1 MNDVSIKDNNN
12 VIHQINVDT
21 LKDNTDT
28 QVVKLQLG
36 NAGENGGLASVDN
49 PIPTQESGIL
59 RLLHRVFGR
68 FSFGTTSALR
78 TEISNTPAVT
88 ISSGTVTTVTTMTTG
103 NVGFGD
109 AGKSSTIQ
117 QTSAMMFYGTV
128 GANFIRS

>member
-1 MNDVSIKDNNN
+1 MNDVSIKDNDN
-12 VIHQINVDT
+12 VIHKINVDT
-21 LKDNTDT
+21 LSDNTDT

-78 TEISNTPAVT
+78 TEVSNIPAVT
-88 ISSGTVTTVTTMTTG
+88 VSSGTVTVSSGTVTT
-103 NVGFGD
+103 GFGD

>member
-1 MNDVSIKDNNN
+1 MNDVSIKDNDN

-28 QVVKLQLG
+28 QVIKLQLG
-36 NAGENGGLASVDN
+36 NAGEDGGLASVDN

-78 TEISNTPAVT
+78 TEISNSPSVT
-88 ISSGTVTTVTTMTTG
+88 ILSGTVTTVSTG

>member
-49 PIPTQESGIL
+49 PIPKQESGIL

-68 FSFGTTSALR
+68 FSFSTTSALR
-78 TEISNTPAVT
+78 TEISNSPSVT
-88 ISSGTVTTVTTMTTG
+88 ILSGTVTTVSTG

>member
-1 MNDVSIKDNNN
+1 MADVVVKDSSS
-12 VIHQINVDT
+12 VQHLI
-21 LKDNTDT
+21 NTDTNPDGSET

-36 NAGENGGLASVDN
+36 NAGEDGGLASFRN
-49 PIPTQESGIL
+49 PLPTEESGL
-59 RLLHRVFGR
+59 TRLLFKIFGR
-68 FSFGTTSALR
+68 FSFGTSSALR

-88 ISSGTVTTVTTMTTG
+88 VSSGTVT
-103 NVGFGD
+103 VGFGD

>member
-1 MNDVSIKDNNN
+1 MNDVSIKDNDN

-78 TEISNTPAVT
+78 TEISNSPSVT
-88 ISSGTVTTVTTMTTG
+88 ILSGTVTTVSTG

>member
-1 MNDVSIKDNNN
+1 MNDVSIKDNDN

-28 QVVKLQLG
+28 QVIKLQLG
-36 NAGENGGLASVDN
+36 NAGEDGGLASFSN
-49 PIPTQESGIL
+49 PLPTEESGL
-59 RLLHRVFGR
+59 TRLLFKIFGR

-78 TEISNTPAVT
+78 TEVSNSPSVT
-88 ISSGTVTTVTTMTTG
+88 ILSGTVTTVSTG

>member
-1 MNDVSIKDNNN
+1 MNDVSIKDNDN

-21 LKDNTDT
+21 LSDNTDT

-78 TEISNTPAVT
+78 TEISNSPSVT
-88 ISSGTVTTVTTMTTG
+88 ILSGTVTTVSTG

>member
-36 NAGENGGLASVDN
+36 NAGEDGGLASFSN
-49 PIPTQESGIL
+49 PLPTQESGL
-59 RLLHRVFGR
+59 TRLLFKIFGR

-88 ISSGTVTTVTTMTTG
+88 VSSGTVTTVSTG

>member
-1 MNDVSIKDNNN
+1 MADVVVKDSSS
-12 VIHQINVDT
+12 VQHLI
-21 LKDNTDT
+21 NTDTNPDGSET

-36 NAGENGGLASVDN
+36 NAGEDGGLASFRN
-49 PIPTQESGIL
+49 PLPTEESGL
-59 RLLHRVFGR
+59 TRLLFKIFGR
-68 FSFGTTSALR
+68 FSFGISSALR

-88 ISSGTVTTVTTMTTG
+88 VSSGTVT
-103 NVGFGD
+103 VGFGD

>member
-1 MNDVSIKDNNN
+1 MNDVSIKDNDN

-21 LKDNTDT
+21 LSDNTDT
-28 QVVKLQLG
+28 QAIKLQLG
-36 NAGENGGLASVDN
+36 NAGEDGGLASFSN
-49 PIPTQESGIL
+49 PLPTEESGL
-59 RLLHRVFGR
+59 TRLLFKIFGR

-78 TEISNTPAVT
+78 TEISNSPSVT
-88 ISSGTVTTVTTMTTG
+88 ILSGTVTTVSTG

-109 AGKSSTIQ
+109 SGKSSTII

>member
-1 MNDVSIKDNNN
+1 MNDVSIKDNDN

-21 LKDNTDT
+21 LSDNTDT

-36 NAGENGGLASVDN
+36 NAGEDGGLASFRN
-49 PIPTQESGIL
+49 PLPTEESGFL
-59 RLLHRVFGR
+59 RLLFKIFGR
-68 FSFGTTSALR
+68 FSFGATSALR
-78 TEISNTPAVT
+78 TEVSNTPAVT
-88 ISSGTVTTVTTMTTG
+88 VSSGTVTTVTAMTTG

-109 AGKSSTIQ
+109 AGKSSTII